1 MKSLAALSRTQDI
14 LAQGMSAFHARFQW
28 SSERLSCSKRQKCS
42 AISDQIGSK
51 TEHSE
56 TYCANQI
63 VQQLFQITLYDYKVL
78 WVAINLAG

>member
-1 MKSLAALSRTQDI
+1 MKRLAPSRAQNI
-14 LAQGMSAFHARFQW
+14 SAQGMSAFHARFQW
-28 SSERLSCSKRQKCS
+28 SSERLSLSKRQKCL

-56 TYCANQI
+56 TYCVNQI

-78 WVAINLAG
+78 WVAINLTG